1 MHVRVR
7 KIAFLFLLASAF
19 LASSSWADMA
29 LATSKNCMSCHHSD
43 RKVVGPALKEIAKR
57 YANEPLALATLT
69 TKIQKGGAG
78 VWGVVP
84 MPANPQVSEAEAQK
98 LAAWVLSLR

>member
-1 MHVRVR
+1 MKLRIQ
-7 KIAFLFLLASAF
+7 KIAFLLLLFSAF
-19 LASSSWADMA
+19 FASSSWADMA
-29 LATSKNCMSCHHSD
+29 LATSKNCTSCHHPE
-43 RKVVGPALKEIAKR
+43 RKLVGPAYKEIAKR
-57 YANEPLALATLT
+57 YANEPLAVAALT

-98 LAAWVLSLR
+98 LAAWVLTIR

>member
-1 MHVRVR
+1 MHLRVR
-7 KIAFLFLLASAF
+7 KIAFLFLLTITFFASP
-19 LASSSWADMA
+19 SWADMA
-29 LATSKNCMSCHHSD
+29 LANAKNCMSCHHSD
-43 RKVVGPALKEIAKR
+43 RKVVGPAMKEIAKR

>member
-1 MHVRVR
+1 MQLRVR
-7 KIAFLFLLASAF
+7 KIAFLFLLTITFFASP
-19 LASSSWADMA
+19 SWADMA
-29 LATSKNCMSCHHSD
+29 LANSKNCMSCHHSD
-43 RKVVGPALKEIAKR
+43 RKVVGPAMKEIAKR
-57 YANEPLALATLT
+57 YANEPLALASLT

>member
-1 MHVRVR
+1 MLLRVR
-7 KIAFLFLLASAF
+7 KIAFLFLLTSAF
-19 LASSSWADMA
+19 FASPSWADMA
-29 LATSKNCMSCHHSD
+29 LANSKNCMSCHHSD
-43 RKVVGPALKEIAKR
+43 RKVVGPAMKEIAKR

>member
-1 MHVRVR
+1 MHLRVR

-29 LATSKNCMSCHHSD
+29 LANSKNCMSCHHSD
-43 RKVVGPALKEIAKR
+43 RKVVGPAMKEIAKR

-78 VWGVVP
+78 VWGVGP

>member
-1 MHVRVR
+1 MHLRVR
-7 KIAFLFLLASAF
+7 KIAFLFLLTITFFASP
-19 LASSSWADMA
+19 SWADMA
-29 LATSKNCMSCHHSD
+29 LANSKNCMSCHHSD

-57 YANEPLALATLT
+57 YANEPLALATIT
-69 TKIQKGGAG
+69 TKSQKGGAG

>member
-1 MHVRVR
+1 MLLRVR
-7 KIAFLFLLASAF
+7 KIAFLFLLTSAF
-19 LASSSWADMA
+19 FASPSWADMA
-29 LATSKNCMSCHHSD
+29 LANAKNCMSCHHSD
-43 RKVVGPALKEIAKR
+43 RKVVGPAMKEIAKR

>member
-1 MHVRVR
+1 MRLR
-7 KIAFLFLLASAF
+7 KIVFSLLVSSALVASP
-19 LASSSWADMA
+19 SWADMA
-29 LATSKNCMSCHHSD
+29 LATSKNCVSCHHTD
-43 RKVVGPALKEIAKR
+43 RKVVGPAFNDIAKR
-57 YANEPLALATLT
+57 YANEPLALAALT
-69 TKIQKGGAG
+69 TKIQKGGSG

>member
-1 MHVRVR
+1 MLLRVR
-7 KIAFLFLLASAF
+7 KIAFLFLLTSAF
-19 LASSSWADMA
+19 FASPSWADMA
-29 LATSKNCMSCHHSD
+29 LANSKNCMSCHHSD
-43 RKVVGPALKEIAKR
+43 RKVVGPAMKEIAKR
-57 YANEPLALATLT
+57 YANEPLALASLT

>member
-1 MHVRVR
+1 MLR
-7 KIAFLFLLASAF
+7 KIAFSIVATSALVASP
-19 LASSSWADMA
+19 SWADMA
-29 LATSKNCMSCHHSD
+29 LAASKNCLSCHHTD
-43 RKVVGPALKEIAKR
+43 RKLVGPALKEIAKR
-57 YANEPLALATLT
+57 YANEPLALAALT

-84 MPANPQVSEAEAQK
+84 MPANPQVSEDEAQK

>member
-1 MHVRVR
+1 MRLR
-7 KIAFLFLLASAF
+7 IITFSLLVASTLVAPP
-19 LASSSWADMA
+19 SWADMA
-29 LATSKNCMSCHHSD
+29 LATSKNCMSCHHPD
-43 RKVVGPALKEIAKR
+43 RKVVGPAFKEIAKR
-57 YANEPLALATLT
+57 YINEPLALAALT

>member
-1 MHVRVR
+1 MLLRVR
-7 KIAFLFLLASAF
+7 KIAFLFLLTIAFFASP
-19 LASSSWADMA
+19 SWADMA
-29 LATSKNCMSCHHSD
+29 LANSKNCMSCHHSD
-43 RKVVGPALKEIAKR
+43 RKVVGPAMKEIAKR

>member
-1 MHVRVR
+1 MRLR
-7 KIAFLFLLASAF
+7 PIAFSLLATCALLASP
-19 LASSSWADMA
+19 SWADMA
-29 LATSKNCMSCHHSD
+29 LATSKNCMSCHHTD
-43 RKVVGPALKEIAKR
+43 RKVVGPAFREIAKR
-57 YANEPLALATLT
+57 YMNEPLALAALT

>member
-1 MHVRVR
+1 MLR
-7 KIAFLFLLASAF
+7 KIAFSILATSA
-19 LASSSWADMA
+19 LVATTSWADMA
-29 LATSKNCMSCHHSD
+29 LATSKNCLSCHHID
-43 RKVVGPALKEIAKR
+43 RKVIGPAFKEIAKR
-57 YANEPLALATLT
+57 YANEPLALAALT

-98 LAAWVLSLR
+98 LATWILSLR

>member
-1 MHVRVR
+1 MTLRLR
-7 KIAFLFLLASAF
+7 KIAFSLLAVSALLASP
-19 LASSSWADMA
+19 SWADMA
-29 LATSKNCMSCHHSD
+29 LATSKNCVSCHHTD
-43 RKVVGPALKEIAKR
+43 RKLVGPAYKEVAKR
-57 YANEPLALATLT
+57 YANDPLALAALT
-69 TKIQKGGAG
+69 TKIQKGGSG

>member
-1 MHVRVR
+1 MLLRVR
-7 KIAFLFLLASAF
+7 KIAFLFLLTSAF
-19 LASSSWADMA
+19 IASPSWADMT
-29 LATSKNCMSCHHSD
+29 LANSKNCMSCHHSD
-43 RKVVGPALKEIAKR
+43 RKVVGPAMKEIAKR

>member
-1 MHVRVR
+1 MHLRVR
-7 KIAFLFLLASAF
+7 KIAFLFLLTIAFFASP
-19 LASSSWADMA
+19 SWADMA
-29 LATSKNCMSCHHSD
+29 LANAKNCMSCHHSD
-43 RKVVGPALKEIAKR
+43 RKVVGPAMKEIAKR
-57 YANEPLALATLT
+57 YANEPLALASLT

>member
-1 MHVRVR
+1 MLR
-7 KIAFLFLLASAF
+7 KIVFSILATSAF
-19 LASSSWADMA
+19 AATPSWADMA
-29 LATSKNCMSCHHSD
+29 LATSKNCMACHHPD
-43 RKVVGPALKEIAKR
+43 RKVVGPAFREVAKR
-57 YANEPLALATLT
+57 YINEPLALAALT

-78 VWGVVP
+78 IWGVVP

>member
-1 MHVRVR
+1 MHLRVR
-7 KIAFLFLLASAF
+7 NIVLLFLLTSAF
-19 LASSSWADMA
+19 FASPSWADMA
-29 LATSKNCMSCHHSD
+29 LANSKNCMSCHHSD
-43 RKVVGPALKEIAKR
+43 RKVVGPAMKEIAKR

>member
-1 MHVRVR
+1 MQLRVR
-7 KIAFLFLLASAF
+7 KIAFLFLLTITFFASP
-19 LASSSWADMA
+19 SWADMS
-29 LATSKNCMSCHHSD
+29 LANSKNCMSCHHSD
-43 RKVVGPALKEIAKR
+43 RKVVGPAMKEIAKR

-84 MPANPQVSEAEAQK
+84 RPANPQVSEAEAQK

>member
-1 MHVRVR
+1 MHLRVR
-7 KIAFLFLLASAF
+7 KIAFSFSVMGALVASPC
-19 LASSSWADMA
+19 WADMS
-29 LATSKNCMSCHHSD
+29 LATSKNCMYCHHPD
-43 RKVVGPALKEIAKR
+43 RKLVGPALKEIAKR
-57 YANEPLALATLT
+57 YANEPLAMATLT

-98 LAAWVLSLR
+98 LAAWVLSIR

>member
-1 MHVRVR
+1 MSKSIV
-7 KIAFLFLLASAF
+7 LGSL
-19 LASSSWADMA
+19 A
-29 LATSKNCMSCHHSD
+29 LALSAPAWANLALAQKNACTACHAVE
-43 RKVVGPALKEIAKR
+43 RKLVGPAYQEIAKR
-57 YANEPLALATLT
+57 YANEPRALAALT

-84 MPANPQVSEAEAQK
+84 MPANPQVSEAEAEK

>member
-1 MHVRVR
+1 MHLRVR

-29 LATSKNCMSCHHSD
+29 LANSKNCMSCHHSD
-43 RKVVGPALKEIAKR
+43 RKVVGPAMKEIAKR
-57 YANEPLALATLT
+57 YANEPLALASLT

>member
-7 KIAFLFLLASAF
+7 KIVFLFLLASAF